1 MATHPP
7 APAYDLERVSEAE
20 SRLFG
25 TVRALDDTAMRATSL
40 LPDWSVGHLLTHLA
54 RNADSHVRRTEASV
68 EGVMVDQYP
77 GGPSERAAEIEAGA
91 GRRAA
96 TIAEDVAVSSA
107 RMLEAW
113 AGVPDR
119 AWSGV
124 TRDASGLERPLAQLP
139 GRRWFEVEVHLVDLG
154 HRADPPRLVRRL
166 RGRPSPADPRRPGRP
181 AGRGGHRAPGGHA
194 GRAGRAGL
202 AVRTLR
208 PHRPAGPR
216 PLVVTDTG
224 RSVRGPRGHR
234 GGR

>member
-154 HRADPPRLVRRL
+154 TGPTHRDWSDAFVAARLPQMRDGLGARL
-166 RGRPSPADPRRPGRP
+166 AEGATAPP
-181 AGRGGHRAPGGHA
+181 AGTLDERDELAWLY
-194 GRAGRAGL
+194 GRF
-202 AVRTLR
+202 VRTDL
-208 PHRPAGPR
+208 PALGPW
-216 PLVVTDTG
+216 
-224 RSVRGPRGHR
+224 S
-234 GGR
+234 